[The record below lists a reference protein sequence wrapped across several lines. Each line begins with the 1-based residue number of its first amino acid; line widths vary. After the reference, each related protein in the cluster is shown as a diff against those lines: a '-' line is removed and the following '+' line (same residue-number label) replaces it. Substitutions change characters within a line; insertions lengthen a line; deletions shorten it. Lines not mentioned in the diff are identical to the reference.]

1 MWAEVNAARA
11 EAGLPAA
18 LLGELIRAEQQAV
31 GHSDYT
37 SKYALYCAELAQET
51 PVTETPAGVG
61 RPQHHRDAGPHP
73 GIAAAI
79 AAGETVHPQAL
90 DLALD
95 ALEAAVRHHDAEV
108 VRDFADQEDG
118 LLVTPKAAVYVQGIR
133 DGADR
138 IAPKEGP

>member
-1 MWAEVNAARA
+1 VTVSPGPESAAHNITAMR
-11 EAGLPAA
+11 GR
-18 LLGELIRAEQQAV
+18 IR
-31 GHSDYT
+31 
-37 SKYALYCAELAQET
+37 
-51 PVTETPAGVG
+51 
-61 RPQHHRDAGPHP
+61 